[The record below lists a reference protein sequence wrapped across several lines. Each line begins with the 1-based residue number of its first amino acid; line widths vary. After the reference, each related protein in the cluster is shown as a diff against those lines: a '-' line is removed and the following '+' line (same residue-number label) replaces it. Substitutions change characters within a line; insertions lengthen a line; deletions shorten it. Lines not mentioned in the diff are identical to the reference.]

1 MKASEIRNMT
11 GDELNKKLS
20 DLRTELFNLR
30 FQAITGQLG
39 NPRRIHMVKKI
50 LPGSKPLSMNVKC
63 LERRRRSNQM
73 ADRKRFTGEIIS
85 NKMDKTVLVR
95 VIRISEHPFYKKK

>member
-39 NPRRIHMVKKI
+39 NPRRIHMVKKDI
-50 LPGSKPLSMNVKC
+50 ARIKTIVK
-63 LERRRRSNQM
+63 EREMFGNTQEVKSN
-73 ADRKRFTGEIIS
+73 G
-85 NKMDKTVLVR
+85 
-95 VIRISEHPFYKKK
+95 

>member
-1 MKASEIRNMT
+1 MKASELRNMT

-39 NPRRIHMVKKI
+39 NPRRINLVKKDI
-50 LPGSKPLSMNVKC
+50 A
-63 LERRRRSNQM
+63 R
-73 ADRKRFTGEIIS
+73 I
-85 NKMDKTVLVR
+85 KTVVR
-95 VIRISEHPFYKKK
+95 EREMSGETQEVKSNG